1 MSGNFRSR
9 HEADHQP
16 ARRMSASG
24 GKAEN
29 IGSQRVFRLLT
40 RNGHPDSADKPLSPE
55 AVRVPDLGVW
65 SRRVVAL
72 DDLISIWN
80 LEQTLLV
87 IADPMLLPVKLGF
100 GLLYNPLGVNS

>member
-1 MSGNFRSR
+1 MSPVGTERTWRSSR
-9 HEADHQP
+9 CMSVIGATADD
-16 ARRMSASG
+16 
-24 GKAEN
+24 
-29 IGSQRVFRLLT
+29 ICSQRVFRLLT
-40 RNGHPDSADKPLSPE
+40 QLRHPDSADKPLSPE
-55 AVRVPDLGVW
+55 TVRVPDLGVW

>member
-1 MSGNFRSR
+1 MPKERLCAQLPHVRSLEMSGPSSD
-9 HEADHQP
+9 A
-16 ARRMSASG
+16 ARGPS
-24 GKAEN
+24 
-29 IGSQRVFRLLT
+29 LT
-40 RNGHPDSADKPLSPE
+40 QLRHPDSADKPLSPE

-100 GLLYNPLGVNS
+100 GLLYNPLRVNS